1 MIHISGK
8 TYEVIVDH
16 KNGWRFEAFR
26 DRYSEVLERY
36 DYIVGDWGYSQLR
49 LRGFFKDNHPKG
61 AKDTVISTLPDY
73 LNEYCNFGCAYFI
86 IEKVANKQPHGKPGE
101 SIPESGI
108 WQDGEPEEPEDSEQ
122 LDADKQQDQEQQPVG
137 QASDQAKATA
147 EAQQWEPNRRQQHP
161 NGKGQHQSRGSR
173 SGSSQRNHD
182 GKQGGTSRGQA
193 QSQQGQTSQQQGEFN
208 PKAAHSHKQGRGSK
222 HLGSNHQQK
231 PKTESSRVEA

>member
-1 MIHISGK
+1 MIHIAGK

-36 DYIVGDWGYSQLR
+36 DYIVGDWGYNQLR

-61 AKDTVISTLPDY
+61 GKDTIISTLPDY

-86 IEKVANKQPHGKPGE
+86 LEKVANKQPQGKPGE

-108 WQDGEPEEPEDSEQ
+108 WQDGELEKPKESEPDEVKLQ
-122 LDADKQQDQEQQPVG
+122 VQEQQQAG
-137 QASDQAKATA
+137 QARSQMKAPS
-147 EAQQWEPNRRQQHP
+147 EVQQWDANRRNNQPP
-161 NGKGQHQSRGSR
+161 NGKGQHPRGPKSGTSR
-173 SGSSQRNHD
+173 HYE
-182 GKQGGTSRGQA
+182 GKQGGASRGQA
-193 QSQQGQTSQQQGEFN
+193 QTNQAQHTPQQAEFSSK
-208 PKAAHSHKQGRGSK
+208 PAHKQGKGFK
-222 HLGSNHQQK
+222 PPGSNQQQK

>member
-8 TYEVIVDH
+8 TYDVIVDH

-61 AKDTVISTLPDY
+61 GKDSVISTLPDY

-86 IEKVANKQPHGKPGE
+86 LERVASKQPQGKPGE

-108 WQDGEPEEPEDSEQ
+108 WQDGEPEKPKESEQ
-122 LDADKQQDQEQQPVG
+122 TDEDKQQDQEQQPAG
-137 QASDQAKATA
+137 QAPPQVKAPA
-147 EAQQWEPNRRQQHP
+147 EVQQWEPNRRNNQPP
-161 NGKGQHQSRGSR
+161 NGKGQHPRGSR
-173 SGSSQRNHD
+173 SGSSSRHHE
-182 GKQGGTSRGQA
+182 GKQGGVPRGQA
-193 QSQQGQTSQQQGEFN
+193 QTNQAQQPQQGESSSK
-208 PKAAHSHKQGRGSK
+208 PVHKQGRGPK
-222 HLGSNHQQK
+222 QPGSNHQQK